1 MFFGETLWRAL
12 VIFFLFFF
20 HYYYYSLFV
29 CLFVCLFFENLAKIS
44 DNLFLIICNLEDAYF
59 VKKLLMVASKILTYS
74 EICSPL

>member
-1 MFFGETLWRAL
+1 MEGSSD
-12 VIFFLFFF
+12 FFLFFF
-20 HYYYYSLFV
+20 HYYYYSS
-29 CLFVCLFFENLAKIS
+29 FENLAKIS

>member
-1 MFFGETLWRAL
+1 MESSSDF
-12 VIFFLFFF
+12 FFLFFF
-20 HYYYYSLFV
+20 HYYYG
-29 CLFVCLFFENLAKIS
+29 FFENLAKIS